1 REKVTVHSKSIT
13 CADVELRGE
22 VTIGQGTVVHPK
34 VVIFGHTGPV
44 VIGNN
49 CIIEEGTVII
59 NRRKEVMRIGDNN
72 LFEIGCRVES
82 PSIGDWNTIGVRA
95 RVHHTL
101 RISSHCVIGAGCVVA
116 PVEDEVLGE
125 YTVIYGP
132 TAERRTWSGR
142 GRVQEDD
149 LRRKHWEYL
158 KEMIPK
164 FNRM

>member
-1 REKVTVHSKSIT
+1 MHTRASSSSDHWNSDADAKRLCALGTTTYSRLAAVSVGVPGLPRTITDEVAVH
-13 CADVELRGE
+13 LLG
-22 VTIGQGTVVHPK
+22 
-34 VVIFGHTGPV
+34 
-44 VIGNN
+44 
-49 CIIEEGTVII
+49 
-59 NRRKEVMRIGDNN
+59 
-72 LFEIGCRVES
+72 VES

-101 RISSHCVIGAGCVVA
+101 RIPSHCVIGAGCVVA

-125 YTVIYGP
+125 YTVVYGP
-132 TAERRTWSGR
+132 AGERRTWSGR

-164 FNRM
+164 FNRMHDDVKL

>member
-1 REKVTVHSKSIT
+1 VSAFPGFHGPLPTEWLSKF
-13 CADVELRGE
+13 
-22 VTIGQGTVVHPK
+22 IG
-34 VVIFGHTGPV
+34 
-44 VIGNN
+44 
-49 CIIEEGTVII
+49 
-59 NRRKEVMRIGDNN
+59 
-72 LFEIGCRVES
+72 VES

-125 YTVIYGP
+125 YTVVYGP
-132 TAERRTWSGR
+132 AGERRTWSGR

-164 FNRM
+164 FNRMHDDVKL